1 MSSSSAE
8 PPLDGEAA
16 QGEGPVEVE
25 LSAEE
30 AAALYSLGAMLNAP
44 ALAPDAALDPP
55 APTLAELLAA
65 SGAPLA
71 LEGDAA
77 SGLRLVAT
85 RDIAAGEVLLEED
98 ALAWCLCRSPGTDGL
113 YVMSDAS
120 ARVVATLPP
129 WALLRTLRDT
139 LTLAPAYALRA
150 EAAYAV
156 LAQLSALGSR
166 RHEAWLAVPALPP
179 GLEACAAP
187 RAPAE
192 GGGEGQPAVAAA
204 EGAEEEEGGEGEEP
218 PLQQSM
224 PPRVQLLQAIA
235 QCNAFACALP
245 EEDSAWK
252 RALLWPLLARLQSV
266 ADRERMFDERAP
278 LSYLSAYF
286 VLGSLFNHACAP
298 NVAYSRCAW
307 EEGQEAPRMRFVA
320 ARGIARGEEAV
331 HSYIDA
337 SGSAEARRKKLLLT
351 YRFRC
356 ACSKCVEEVEGLRG
370 GGGGGGGGAAAG
382 DPLAAHF
389 PHGMG
394 AEGIANYYARGGR
407 YPSETQE
414 HPEEE

>member
-1 MSSSSAE
+1 
-8 PPLDGEAA
+8 
-16 QGEGPVEVE
+16 
-25 LSAEE
+25 
-30 AAALYSLGAMLNAP
+30 
-44 ALAPDAALDPP
+44 
-55 APTLAELLAA
+55 
-65 SGAPLA
+65 
-71 LEGDAA
+71 
-77 SGLRLVAT
+77 
-85 RDIAAGEVLLEED
+85 
-98 ALAWCLCRSPGTDGL
+98 
-113 YVMSDAS
+113 MSDA
-120 ARVVATLPP
+120 AGRVVATLPP

-156 LAQLSALGSR
+156 LSQLSALGSR
-166 RHEAWLAVPALPP
+166 SHEAWLAVPALPP
-179 GLEACAAP
+179 GLE
-187 RAPAE
+187 E
-192 GGGEGQPAVAAA
+192 GS
-204 EGAEEEEGGEGEEP
+204 GAEAGQEGEP

-245 EEDSAWK
+245 EEDSPWK

-286 VLGSLFNHACAP
+286 VLGSLFNHSCAP

-331 HSYIDA
+331 HSYIESSA
-337 SGSAEARRKKLLLT
+337 GAEARRKKLLLT

-356 ACSKCVEEVEGLRG
+356 GCSRCVEEVGALAAG
-370 GGGGGGGGAAAG
+370 GSG
-382 DPLAAHF
+382 DPLAPHF
-389 PHGMG
+389 PHGLG

-407 YPSETQE
+407 YPSETLE